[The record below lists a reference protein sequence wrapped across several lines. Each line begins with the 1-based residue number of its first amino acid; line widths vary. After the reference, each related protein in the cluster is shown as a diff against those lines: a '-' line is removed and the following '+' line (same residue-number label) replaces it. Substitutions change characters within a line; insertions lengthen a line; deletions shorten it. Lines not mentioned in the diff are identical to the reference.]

1 MSARATVLY
10 DAPGPRARATYHAI
24 SALVVVL
31 LVAAGYV
38 VYRALDSKGQLTA
51 AKWDPFT
58 ESTSWTT
65 YLLPGIRGT
74 LIAAAL
80 SIVLAL
86 VLGFALGIGRL
97 SDHRW
102 MRLVCGTIV
111 ELFRA
116 VPVLIL
122 MIFLYQIFAE
132 YRVFKSS
139 YLALA
144 AVVTGLTLYNGS
156 VIAELVRAGI
166 RSLPRGQSEAAGALG
181 GMRKNQIMRLI
192 LLPQAVTVMLP
203 AIISQMVVA
212 LKDSA
217 LGYLIGYVE
226 VVRSGQQLGAAFGN
240 YLPSL
245 LVVAAIM
252 IVLNSSLTVLAT
264 RVEKRLRAGRRK
276 KGAVI
281 PEEPQTMPVMAVPGM
296 DITGDEKRP

>member
-10 DAPGPRARATYHAI
+10 DAPGPRARAIYHAI

-31 LVAAGYV
+31 LIAAGYV

-86 VLGFALGIGRL
+86 ILGFVLGIGRL

-102 MRLVCGTIV
+102 VRAVSGTIV

-132 YRVFKSS
+132 YRV
-139 YLALA
+139 L
-144 AVVTGLTLYNGS
+144 
-156 VIAELVRAGI
+156 
-166 RSLPRGQSEAAGALG
+166 SL
-181 GMRKNQIMRLI
+181 IHI
-192 LLPQAVTVMLP
+192 
-203 AIISQMVVA
+203 
-212 LKDSA
+212 
-217 LGYLIGYVE
+217 
-226 VVRSGQQLGAAFGN
+226 
-240 YLPSL
+240 
-245 LVVAAIM
+245 
-252 IVLNSSLTVLAT
+252 
-264 RVEKRLRAGRRK
+264 
-276 KGAVI
+276 
-281 PEEPQTMPVMAVPGM
+281 
-296 DITGDEKRP
+296 